1 MCIKTNNMENQLN
14 YVKSILLGQLLLEA
28 NDQLKGTNR
37 YKQSIKQQVNK
48 VNEMLEPI
56 AKAEYDKLYSV
67 DPEMVTNILN
77 KIEALVDKIKGSSI
91 DDLVLINAVIDKY
104 KENKEWFAEYGEAD
118 FLKLD

>member
-1 MCIKTNNMENQLN
+1 MDNQLN

-77 KIEALVDKIKGSSI
+77 KIEALVDKIKSSSI
-91 DDLVLINAVIDKY
+91 DDLVLIDAVIDKY

>member
-1 MCIKTNNMENQLN
+1 
-14 YVKSILLGQLLLEA
+14 LLLEA

-37 YKQSIKQQVNK
+37 YKQSVKQQVNK

-56 AKAEYDKLYSV
+56 AKAEFDKLYSI

-77 KIEALVDKIKGSSI
+77 KIEALIDKIKGSSI
-91 DDLVLINAVIDKY
+91 DDLVMIDAVIDKY
-104 KENKEWFAEYGEAD
+104 MENKEWFAKHGDAE

>member
-1 MCIKTNNMENQLN
+1 MENQLN

-37 YKQSIKQQVNK
+37 YKQNVKNQVNK
-48 VNEMLEPI
+48 VNELLEPI
-56 AKAEYDKLYSV
+56 AKEEFDKLYSV

-77 KIEALVDKIKGSSI
+77 KIEALVDKIKGGSI
-91 DDLVLINAVIDKY
+91 DDLVMIDAVIDKY
-104 KENKEWFAEYGEAD
+104 MANKDWFEKHGDAE

>member
-1 MCIKTNNMENQLN
+1 M
-14 YVKSILLGQLLLEA
+14 LEA

-56 AKAEYDKLYSV
+56 AKAEYNKLYSV

-77 KIEALVDKIKGSSI
+77 KIEALIDKLKDGSSI

>member
-1 MCIKTNNMENQLN
+1 
-14 YVKSILLGQLLLEA
+14 
-28 NDQLKGTNR
+28 
-37 YKQSIKQQVNK
+37 
-48 VNEMLEPI
+48 MLEPI

-77 KIEALVDKIKGSSI
+77 KIEGLIDKLKDGSI
-91 DDLVLINAVIDKY
+91 DDLVLIDAVIDKY

>member
-1 MCIKTNNMENQLN
+1 
-14 YVKSILLGQLLLEA
+14 
-28 NDQLKGTNR
+28 
-37 YKQSIKQQVNK
+37 
-48 VNEMLEPI
+48 MLEDVVRQ
-56 AKAEYDKLYSV
+56 EFNSLYDT
-67 DPEMVTNILN
+67 DPTMVTNILN

>member
-1 MCIKTNNMENQLN
+1 
-14 YVKSILLGQLLLEA
+14 
-28 NDQLKGTNR
+28 
-37 YKQSIKQQVNK
+37 
-48 VNEMLEPI
+48 MLEPI

-77 KIEALVDKIKGSSI
+77 KIESLIDKLKDGSI
-91 DDLVLINAVIDKY
+91 DDLVLIDAVIDKY

>member
-1 MCIKTNNMENQLN
+1 
-14 YVKSILLGQLLLEA
+14 
-28 NDQLKGTNR
+28 
-37 YKQSIKQQVNK
+37 
-48 VNEMLEPI
+48 MLEPI